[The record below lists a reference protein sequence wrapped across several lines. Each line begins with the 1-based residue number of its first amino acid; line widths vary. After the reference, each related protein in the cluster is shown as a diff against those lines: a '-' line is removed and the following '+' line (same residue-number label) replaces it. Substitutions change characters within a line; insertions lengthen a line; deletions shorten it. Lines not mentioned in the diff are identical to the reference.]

1 MHEQRPIWSVFASVA
16 AVGALIIATVALVR
30 SDDKGGTTVAAG
42 ASGAPT
48 ELSVSA
54 AEFKFNPD
62 TLNATPGAVRIALH
76 NAGAIQHTLAL
87 KDDTKKT
94 TPLVD
99 PGKMETLDLG
109 TLTAGTYALICTSPG
124 HEAAGMKATL
134 VVGTSSALTT
144 SAAGSVDPAAIDSE
158 TDKSVKDFLA
168 NAAKPLT
175 EGKGAQVLDP
185 KVLADGTKEFD
196 LTAKVVS
203 WEYAPGKRTDA
214 YSYNGVVPGPTIKVN
229 TGDKV
234 KVVLKN
240 ELPESTS
247 IHWHGIVTPNDQ
259 DGVPSVTQPPV
270 KPGESYTYQFTA
282 VGPAVGMYHAHQD
295 SQKQVPLGLEGAF
308 LIGEEPL
315 PAGVTVAQE
324 IPMILNDYG
333 TMSFSINGKQFP
345 ATTPIVANRNDYILV
360 HFMNEGY
367 QIHPMHMH
375 GFAAKIIATDGNPD
389 PAPQMWDTIL
399 VAPGQRISALVKL
412 DNPGTWLFHCHILN
426 HAESEHG
433 YFGMATAIV
442 VKS

>member
-1 MHEQRPIWSVFASVA
+1 MQQQRSIWSVFASVA
-16 AVGALIIATVALVR
+16 AVGALVIATIALVR
-30 SDDKGGTTVAAG
+30 SDGNKGGGAVTAEAG
-42 ASGAPT
+42 GAPT
-48 ELSVSA
+48 ELTVNAS
-54 AEFKFNPD
+54 EFKFNPD
-62 TLNATPGAVRIALH
+62 ALNAAPGPVRLDLH

-87 KDDTKKT
+87 KDTNKT

-109 TLTAGTYALICTSPG
+109 SLTAGTYTLICTIPG

-134 VVGTSSALTT
+134 VVGTSSALANP
-144 SAAGSVDPAAIDSE
+144 SNAVNYQSIDDE

-175 EGKGAQVLDP
+175 EGQGAQVMAP
-185 KVLADGTKEFD
+185 KVLPDGTKEFD
-196 LTAKVVS
+196 LTAKVIQ
-203 WEYAPGKRTDA
+203 WEYAPGKKTEA
-214 YSYNGVVPGPTIKVN
+214 YSYNGVVPGPTIKVDS
-229 TGDKV
+229 GDKL
-234 KVVLKN
+234 KIVLKN

-270 KPGESYTYQFTA
+270 KPGETYTYQFTA

-315 PAGVTVAQE
+315 PAGVKVAQE

-345 ATTPIVANRNDYILV
+345 ATTPIVANKNDYILV

-375 GFAAKIIATDGNPD
+375 GFAGKIIATDGNPD
-389 PAPQMWDTIL
+389 PAPTTWDTIL
-399 VAPGQRISALVKL
+399 VAPGQRISVLVKL

-442 VKS
+442 VKP

>member
-16 AVGALIIATVALVR
+16 AVGALVIATLALVR
-30 SDDKGGTTVAAG
+30 SDDKAG
-42 ASGAPT
+42 AKVTAEASGAPSQLT
-48 ELSVSA
+48 VTA

-62 TLNATPGAVRIALH
+62 TLNATPGAVRIDLH

-109 TLTAGTYALICTSPG
+109 TLTAGTYTLICTIPG

-134 VVGTSSALTT
+134 VVGTSPAATT
-144 SAAGSVDPAAIDSE
+144 SAAAAVDPAAIDSE

-175 EGKGAQVLDP
+175 EGQGAQVMEP
-185 KVLADGTKEFD
+185 KVLPDGTKEFD

-229 TGDKV
+229 SGDKV

-315 PAGVTVAQE
+315 PAGVKVSQE
-324 IPMILNDYG
+324 IPLILDDYG

-345 ATTPIVANRNDYILV
+345 ATTPIVANTGDYVLV

-375 GFAAKIIATDGNPD
+375 GFEAKIIATDGNPD
-389 PAPQMWDTIL
+389 PAPQSWDTIL